1 MNSTLLLSFML
12 LTSTTGC
19 AIETVTT
26 DIEVRDP
33 SRAALVRTDVTG
45 SVRLP
50 LPADGRITLDAPAR
64 PAITLGSPTT
74 IARWCTMVSREPR
87 GQMPK
92 YAVVADP
99 KCVDSPV
106 AGSVDYALEAD
117 WSDVRIVEH
126 HRPDRA
132 GAWSIVGLSTVL
144 YGALATTIF
153 LAPHIKGGPAMRYA
167 LGGTTAAI
175 GAGFDAAMLPTL
187 ATPDSEIVI
196 HDFGPPRREAIT
208 ID

>member
-1 MNSTLLLSFML
+1 MNLTLPLLLSSLTL
-12 LTSTTGC
+12 LTTGC

-26 DIEVRDP
+26 DIQVRDP
-33 SRAALVRTDVTG
+33 SRAALVRTDVMG

-50 LPADGRITLDAPAR
+50 LPADGRITLEAPAT
-64 PAITLGSPTT
+64 PSITLGSPSTV
-74 IARWCTMVSREPR
+74 ARWCTMLSREPR

-92 YAVVADP
+92 YSVVADP

-106 AGSVDYALEAD
+106 PGSVDYTLEAD

-144 YGALATTIF
+144 YGALAATVF
-153 LAPHIKGGPAMRYA
+153 LAPHIKGGPSMRYS
-167 LGGTTAAI
+167 LGVGTAAI
-175 GAGFDAAMLPTL
+175 GAGFDAAMIPTL
-187 ATPDSEIVI
+187 ASPDSDIVV
-196 HDFGPPRREAIT
+196 HDFGPPS
-208 ID
+208 